1 MKKLGVR
8 LNVITLD
15 FGNEFGQE
23 EDEEDDEEEESE
35 KPLGQQN
42 SNKGSGLPETK
53 LQKENKDLLV
63 DITESVTGALFP
75 ANIAMQ
81 IYQQFKK
88 REVSARARFRGNL
101 DLTKDLQVGVQIFS
115 RTREE
120 TFPTL
125 KKYSKN
131 VEYDSN
137 LNQGKVEL

>member
-42 SNKGSGLPETK
+42 SNKGGGLPETK

-81 IYQQFKK
+81 IY
-88 REVSARARFRGNL
+88 
-101 DLTKDLQVGVQIFS
+101 
-115 RTREE
+115 
-120 TFPTL
+120 
-125 KKYSKN
+125 
-131 VEYDSN
+131 
-137 LNQGKVEL
+137 